1 MKYKD
6 QDGPAA
12 RNIFIGLALF
22 LAGVALGGCAVTR
35 AERQELAELRAAIPE
50 CSAIADGYARDEKVI
65 NYLKLRVELC
75 DDLNTALKTYHDF
88 MTAPKKE
95 KAPAKKVYKGGRDVE
110 KS

>member
-1 MKYKD
+1 MAGM
-6 QDGPAA
+6 GPLLE
-12 RNIFIGLALF
+12 R
-22 LAGVALGGCAVTR
+22 LGGDARC
-35 AERQELAELRAAIPE
+35 LAPDSVGGFGYTDPYAPVPYGLMSRVQHL
-50 CSAIADGYARDEKVI
+50 ADFMDA
-65 NYLKLRVELC
+65 LC